1 MKEAKAGR
9 REGYLHG
16 QRLSPFFKDI
26 CICRHNP
33 VRSKLNDNPADRLYE
48 DGLRFCP
55 AKTKSYHLLCSVR
68 QRQGSRNHGPDF
80 GEGDETLTRSPDSVR
95 HTDASDDFDVQ
106 TVLAFRLIG
115 TGELRTGCAPLLKS
129 HHSHATNTNFKAEE
143 KLTSLIDVISSVSH
157 IKLKEHHLKQN
168 SQASTLWIIRTSE
181 GTRARGDWQSP
192 IAPCGSVKCIS

>member
-1 MKEAKAGR
+1 MPMKEAKAGR

-95 HTDASDDFDVQ
+95 HTDANDDFDVQ

-115 TGELRTGCAPLLKS
+115 TGDLRTGCAPLLKS
-129 HHSHATNTNFKAEE
+129 HHSDCLFPN
-143 KLTSLIDVISSVSH
+143 
-157 IKLKEHHLKQN
+157 
-168 SQASTLWIIRTSE
+168 
-181 GTRARGDWQSP
+181 
-192 IAPCGSVKCIS
+192 